1 MEQVILK
8 RVGQKNNFPGSLAV
22 IAKLILKADFF
33 WGGGEIFVKITICI
47 TCNPGSILQKNFTFI
62 TSSIFFFALTGF

>member
-33 WGGGEIFVKITICI
+33 LGGEIFVKITICI

>member
-8 RVGQKNNFPGSLAV
+8 RVDQKNNFPGSLAV

-33 WGGGEIFVKITICI
+33 GGGEIFVKITICI

>member
-8 RVGQKNNFPGSLAV
+8 CVGQKSNFPGSLAV

-33 WGGGEIFVKITICI
+33 GGGKYLWKLPYV
-47 TCNPGSILQKNFTFI
+47 
-62 TSSIFFFALTGF
+62 